1 MKRYFSLLI
10 FAACFSGTL
19 PAQKPGKLQSSGN
32 KPNKFSSG
40 ATNGQSRQVNNTKL
54 DDLKNPFDTT
64 KNVKTEQA
72 DSFSWG
78 ASNPTSQN
86 QRTQQPVVRDQKWR
100 DDSLLWIKNGKK
112 PESDN
117 FSWGASN
124 PTSQNQRTQQP
135 AISNQKWRDDSLL
148 WIKNGG
154 KPQTGN
160 YSFGANQ
167 TGGFQ
172 QAQNSQGSNKHQ
184 HVVVAYNGN
193 DPDSLRQTNQA
204 AKANANANQTNTN
217 NQSQDKR
224 QHKPIS
230 NQNRASEN
238 IQADR
243 YANQETNYI
252 KPAKQVTGSQR
263 KRKN

>member
-86 QRTQQPVVRDQKWR
+86 QRTQQPVVRD
-100 DDSLLWIKNGKK
+100 
-112 PESDN
+112 
-117 FSWGASN
+117 
-124 PTSQNQRTQQP
+124 
-135 AISNQKWRDDSLL
+135 QKWRDDSLL